1 MGKKRKKYRIVYRGL
16 PFFYSLTAIVTGALI
31 IAGIFFVID
40 YTRKA
45 TSEHNRRI
53 LNAYSR
59 FWALASTKS
68 VGSAEISIFFEEIIN
83 KSDFP
88 MVLTSIEG
96 TPMLWRNIGISR
108 SDTTAASKIKLHEE
122 IEKMRQAHLPVPIFV
137 GETDKILGYIYF
149 GEPRFIRRLRI
160 VPIGALILVASLLT
174 FSYITYNRLKFYEE
188 QNIWL
193 GMARETA
200 HQLGTPIS
208 SLMGWNELLKDELKE
223 AEINGAFR
231 NFSRSPH
238 DIICRMSEDIQVL
251 NKIVLRFGQIGSMP
265 ELEPT
270 ELPSL
275 IHHSVA
281 YMRQRMPRIRG
292 KMEIVEQYYPVPQV
306 RANQMLLSWAIEN
319 LIKNSM
325 EAAPKEGGR
334 IKVATRMDV
343 EGENVQIIVTDNGK
357 GIPTLNNRKVFSPG
371 YTTKKR
377 GWGLGLSLAKRIVE
391 EYHFGKLY
399 LLESKPFEKTTFV
412 ISFPVEKGVA
422 LPQRIGDEDEF
433 E

>member
-1 MGKKRKKYRIVYRGL
+1 MEKKRRKYRIVYKGL
-16 PFFYSLTAIVTGALI
+16 PFFYSI
-31 IAGIFFVID
+31 IAVIAAILIVLSIFLIID
-40 YTRKA
+40 YTRKS
-45 TSEHNRRI
+45 TSIHNRRI

-59 FWALASTKS
+59 LWALASTKS
-68 VGSAEISIFFEEIIN
+68 VGGAEMSIFFEEIIN

-96 TPMLWRNIGISR
+96 EPMFWRNLGIAR
-108 SDTTAASKIKLHEE
+108 SDTSLASRQKLREE
-122 IEKMRQAHLPVPIFV
+122 IEKMRQKRVPVPIYV
-137 GETDKILGYIYF
+137 GETDKVLGYIYF
-149 GEPRFIRRLRI
+149 GEPSFIEWLRVI
-160 VPIGALILVASLLT
+160 PAIILILVALLFV
-174 FSYITYNRLKFYEE
+174 FSYITYNKLKFYEE

-208 SLMGWNELLKDELKE
+208 SLMGWNELLKEEVRE
-223 AEINGAFR
+223 AAMLGAFR
-231 NFSRSPH
+231 HTTRTPREILS
-238 DIICRMSEDIQVL
+238 RMSEDIQIL
-251 NKIVLRFGQIGSMP
+251 NKIVLRFSQVGSMP

-281 YMRQRMPRIRG
+281 YLRQRMPRLKG
-292 KMEIVEQYYPVPQV
+292 KMEIIEQYYPVPPIM
-306 RANQMLLSWAIEN
+306 ANQMLLSWAIEN

-325 EAAPKEGGR
+325 EAAPKVGGK
-334 IKVATRMDV
+334 IKVATRVDV
-343 EGENVQIIVTDNGK
+343 EQQNLQIIVTDNGK
-357 GIPTLNNRKVFSPG
+357 GISARNARRVFSPG

-399 LLESKPFEKTTFV
+399 LLESKPFEKTTLV
-412 ISFPVEKGVA
+412 ISFPLEKSAVVEKGKYA
-422 LPQRIGDEDEF
+422 RK
-433 E
+433 